1 MTDYTART
9 ASAPAADAAGP
20 NVAVLSEISAFDA
33 AASLAPPMVMFG
45 KIVPMHGEAIDD
57 GVLYLRQGARYQP
70 CGSGV
75 IRRRRASRA
84 RRASRPAA

>member
-1 MTDYTART
+1 
-9 ASAPAADAAGP
+9 
-20 NVAVLSEISAFDA
+20 
-33 AASLAPPMVMFG
+33 MVMFG

-84 RRASRPAA
+84 RRALRPAA